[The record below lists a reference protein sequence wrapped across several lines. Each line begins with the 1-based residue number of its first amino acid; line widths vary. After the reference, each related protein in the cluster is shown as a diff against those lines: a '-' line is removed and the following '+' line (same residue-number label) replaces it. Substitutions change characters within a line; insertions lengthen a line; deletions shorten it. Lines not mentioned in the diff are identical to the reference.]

1 MNKISN
7 NELNN
12 FFDNYDQEEI
22 NKSNKLLDEYSNEID
37 RKEEQKSD
45 ESYKQLLREVSPSI
59 DILGIMEKS
68 IAEGAEAKFE
78 RDKKYKKMKMKWYI
92 KTVATILAI
101 VGALALAPGFYN
113 EISYHG
119 DAKEVTVQASMNASS
134 KLSQSGLY
142 VVPDPMSKEWRND
155 YSKIEDLSEK
165 DLFGMLAY
173 LGAEESE
180 KVVQALGYTGW
191 NNYLS
196 MNGYFDESGNPSI
209 TVFRNMTE
217 SELVEEYRE
226 GKENGK
232 GY

>member
-1 MNKISN
+1 MDKV
-7 NELNN
+7 NEILA
-12 FFDNYDQEEI
+12 NYDKEEI
-22 NKSNKLLDEYSNEID
+22 NKANELLEQYSNDID
-37 RKEEQKSD
+37 KKEEKQTD
-45 ESYKQLLREVSPSI
+45 EIYQQLLKDVFPSI
-59 DILGIMEKS
+59 DVVGIMKKS
-68 IAEGAEAKFE
+68 IAEGAEAKLE
-78 RDKKYKKMKMKWYI
+78 RDKKYKKMKTKWYV
-92 KTVATILAI
+92 KSVAVILAM
-101 VGALALAPGFYN
+101 VGALAIAPGIYS
-113 EISYHG
+113 EMSYHYYEKQVIEIASR
-119 DAKEVTVQASMNASS
+119 DAGL

-173 LGAEESE
+173 LGKEESE

-191 NNYLS
+191 DNYLS

-226 GKENGK
+226 GKEDGK
-232 GY
+232 RY